1 MNKQEQLKLAL
12 NNMKGLN
19 IYSPYIDGLKRNV
32 KTLFEGYGGF
42 WIQEDNGDDKLEL
55 IQKINEIEK
64 EYNCV
69 VYAVTHEYSSF
80 GELYDFLT
88 VFNEQDQIEKTNNG
102 KACAYAYVWN
112 KSIPEYSEFGYITL
126 QSLGG
131 GIARVA

>member
-42 WIQEDNGDDKLEL
+42 WIQENNGDDKLEL

-69 VYAVTHEYSSF
+69 VYAVTHEHSTF

-88 VFNEQDQIEKTNNG
+88 VVNEQDQIEKVNNG
-102 KACAYAYVWN
+102 KACAYASVWN
-112 KSIPEYSEFGYITL
+112 KSIPEFSEFGYITV
-126 QSLGG
+126 QSFGG
-131 GIARVA
+131 GIARIA

>member
-55 IQKINEIEK
+55 IQKK
-64 EYNCV
+64 ELKLVLQNLK
-69 VYAVTHEYSSF
+69 HSQF
-80 GELYDFLT
+80 G
-88 VFNEQDQIEKTNNG
+88 I
-102 KACAYAYVWN
+102 CH
-112 KSIPEYSEFGYITL
+112 
-126 QSLGG
+126 
-131 GIARVA
+131 